1 MLDNLY
7 MLFVIINDS
16 DEKYVAKI
24 FNKYKI
30 GFKFV
35 VNGMGTASGSLL
47 NYFGLNQEDKTV
59 MNVVVTSKLCKC
71 LLNDLIEKGRF
82 NEHGKGIAFSIP
94 LSSAT
99 KYMVDFYENQEL
111 EDIEMKEVNKHLII
125 TIVNQGNAEKVM
137 TEAKKA
143 GATGGTTLNGR
154 GMNSDK
160 IIKFLNITIE
170 PEKDIVLI
178 LTDDDKRRDIM
189 EAIVSSLGLKTPG
202 AGICFSLPV
211 DYVAGLHEHINE

>member
-1 MLDNLY
+1 

-16 DEKYVAKI
+16 DEKYVTKI

-30 GFKFV
+30 GFRFV

-59 MNVVVTSKLCKC
+59 MSVVVTSKLCKC

-82 NEHGKGIAFSIP
+82 NEHGKGIAFGIP

-99 KYMVDFYENQEL
+99 KYMIDFYENQEL
-111 EDIEMKEVNKHLII
+111 EDIEMEEVNKHLII

-178 LTDDDKRRDIM
+178 LVPDNIRNDVMKMIIN
-189 EAIVSSLGLKTPG
+189 ALGLKTPG

-211 DYVAGLHEHINE
+211 DYVAGLHEQLNK